1 MASFKFIRSVPS
13 QGTTF
18 VFGSWVCIA
27 DGVGNFP
34 QFLVDMK
41 PKTSAADSCSDLDKF
56 VDGLDNLPL
65 RASATRIEMEPAPS
79 STSPSVA
86 ATSPRVDSSQS
97 RDLHSRSQLGLCK
110 PATDLQ
116 EANVSRSL
124 SMLEKDL
131 DFLL

>member
-18 VFGSWVCIA
+18 VFGSWVCIV
-27 DGVGNFP
+27 DGVGNFRR
-34 QFLVDMK
+34 FLVNMR
-41 PKTSAADSCSDLDKF
+41 PKTFTVDPHSNLDKF

-65 RASATRIEMEPAPS
+65 HASATRIEMEYAPR
-79 STSPSVA
+79 STSSSVV
-86 ATSPRVDSSQS
+86 ATSPGSDSFQS

-116 EANVSRSL
+116 EANVSGSL

-131 DFLL
+131 DFML